1 MIEICDIVEG
11 AGPLVVSM
19 PHSGKA
25 LADGMV
31 ERMTSEALRL
41 PDTDWH
47 VPRLYDFL
55 DELRASVIQANY
67 SRYVVDLNR
76 DPAGVSLYP
85 GQATTGLVPVET
97 FAGLPVYLAK
107 EAPDE
112 REIDSRAKQYFRSYH
127 SQLARLL
134 ERAVESHGFALLW
147 DAHSIASEVPRL
159 FEGELPALNLGTNS
173 GASCAGEVRE
183 AAGRALEGG
192 GYAHVVDGRFRG
204 GWITRHYGQPAR
216 NVHALQMEIAQSAY
230 MDERDFSFDAGKASR
245 LRPVLKTVMT
255 EALVATASLYS

>member
-1 MIEICDIVEG
+1 MIEVCDIVEG

-25 LADGMV
+25 LADGMA

-85 GQATTGLVPVET
+85 GQTTTGLVPVET
-97 FAGLPVYLAK
+97 FDGLPVYLAK
-107 EAPDE
+107 EAPGEAEVDA
-112 REIDSRAKQYFRSYH
+112 RTKQYFRSYH
-127 SQLARLL
+127 SQLSALL
-134 ERAVESHGFALLW
+134 DRAVEVHGYALLW
-147 DAHSIASEVPRL
+147 DAHSIASQVPRL

-173 GASCAGEVRE
+173 GASCAADVRA
-183 AAGRALEGG
+183 AAGRALG
-192 GYAHVVDGRFRG
+192 AADFSHVVDGRFRG

-216 NVHALQMEIAQSAY
+216 HVHALQMEIAQSAY
-230 MDERDFSFDAGKASR
+230 MDERDYSFEAGKADR
-245 LRPVLKTVMT
+245 LRPVLKSVMA
-255 EALVATASLYS
+255 EALVAAASLYS